1 MKRSLVIVA
10 TLATGLVLNASAQTA
25 VSPVPAA
32 KVAVIAFQAAVAQ
45 TNEGQRNIADLQTKF
60 EPKRQQLKA
69 LSDEIETLTKQLQ
82 TQGSTLSEAEQ
93 ASRARTLD
101 SKKKEFDR
109 ANEDAQADFQQQM
122 QDVFNGVAAKV
133 YDVMQAYAQSKGYT
147 VVLDISQQE
156 SPVLFAGE
164 QLNITKDVIDA
175 YNVKSGIPAPAAAAP
190 AVPDAPKPAAK

>member
-69 LSDEIETLTKQLQ
+69 LRDEIETLTKQLQ